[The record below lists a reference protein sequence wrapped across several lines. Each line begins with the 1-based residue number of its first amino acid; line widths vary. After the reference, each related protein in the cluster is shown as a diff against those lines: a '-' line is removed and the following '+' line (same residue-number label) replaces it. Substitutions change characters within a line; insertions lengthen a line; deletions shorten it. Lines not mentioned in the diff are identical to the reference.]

1 MNDLAKITKMAQ
13 DAANRANAPM
23 AILNLNRYGKLYV
36 VREWQDCYARPAD
49 PFGPNYVVVARIEP
63 QQ

>member
-13 DAANRANAPM
+13 AAANRVNAPM
-23 AILNLNRYGKLYV
+23 VILNLNRFGKLYV

-49 PFGPNYVVVARIEP
+49 PFGSNYVVVARIEP